1 MVSISQRFPS
11 YPQIEPQGSS
21 GLICYQSE
29 QQTEDICQPMP
40 RPTSNS
46 GRCPDNRLGEVG
58 TLVPLSPVPADF
70 PGFREDQQNFLQEC
84 SLSHSGNTHET
95 MVHGTQSPT
104 NSLNSNGS
112 TTPTSCSGQSSNS
125 TTNYQTSRM
134 AVVRTAYQ
142 SRFPS
147 CNAALDLLAKPL
159 RKSSLKDYEGKWLRF
174 CSFLKEKNI
183 TPNNLNLAAV
193 LEFFSYLFLK
203 KNLRPGTVAH
213 YRSALSVPLR
223 LQFKIDLQDTAVST
237 LLKAMY
243 IQKPNLP
250 VAPPTWSL
258 NKVLL
263 LLNSLE
269 NNLPIDILLQKTA
282 FLLLLATGWRVS
294 ELHACVRDKEFCS
307 ISDDYTL
314 LIRPHPSFLAKN
326 ESTRQRW
333 SHKSIKPLILSDGS
347 TGKLCPVAS
356 LKQYLQRT
364 RQSTTGKLML
374 HPVTQKPLTIQQL
387 SALVCKLIRRADPS
401 SRGTKVH
408 DVRKYAASCSLAETM
423 DVSEMVTA
431 LQWSSETTF
440 WKFYLAPTAPLSV
453 PAVLPGTSRTDC
465 SSMTLTTLVGTHEE
479 IPAE

>member
-1 MVSISQRFPS
+1 
-11 YPQIEPQGSS
+11 
-21 GLICYQSE
+21 
-29 QQTEDICQPMP
+29 
-40 RPTSNS
+40 
-46 GRCPDNRLGEVG
+46 
-58 TLVPLSPVPADF
+58 
-70 PGFREDQQNFLQEC
+70 
-84 SLSHSGNTHET
+84 
-95 MVHGTQSPT
+95 
-104 NSLNSNGS
+104 
-112 TTPTSCSGQSSNS
+112 
-125 TTNYQTSRM
+125 M

-269 NNLPIDILLQKTA
+269 NNLPIDILLQKNSLFA
-282 FLLLLATGWRVS
+282 SACYWLAG
-294 ELHACVRDKEFCS
+294 
-307 ISDDYTL
+307 
-314 LIRPHPSFLAKN
+314 
-326 ESTRQRW
+326 
-333 SHKSIKPLILSDGS
+333 
-347 TGKLCPVAS
+347 
-356 LKQYLQRT
+356 QRT
-364 RQSTTGKLML
+364 PCLCQRQGVLLYIRRLYSTHSTT
-374 HPVTQKPLTIQQL
+374 PFIFSQ
-387 SALVCKLIRRADPS
+387 
-401 SRGTKVH
+401 
-408 DVRKYAASCSLAETM
+408 E
-423 DVSEMVTA
+423 
-431 LQWSSETTF
+431 
-440 WKFYLAPTAPLSV
+440 
-453 PAVLPGTSRTDC
+453 
-465 SSMTLTTLVGTHEE
+465 
-479 IPAE
+479 